1 MYTNDLEQMFG
12 FLYSKAEA
20 FHIQKK
26 RTNFTTPAF
35 CRSKLVLF

>member
-26 RTNFTTPAF
+26 EPILQLLHFVDPN
-35 CRSKLVLF
+35 